1 MNAFDSRVKM
11 KVLELARRRK
21 TVRKFERTEVRL
33 ETVLKIIEAARQA
46 PSGANRQ
53 PWRFLVVRD
62 PSVKRRI
69 REAAEEG
76 EREFYKR
83 VQGELKEW
91 LRERGFSPDKPF
103 LEEAPILILVFSDVR
118 SPYHTQSTWLA
129 IGFMLLAIEEAGLG
143 TVTYTPSN
151 PELVSRV
158 VDSPDGLKLEAIL
171 PIGLPADDK
180 PKERRRSLREICF
193 LDSWETPCPE

>member
-1 MNAFDSRVKM
+1 MA
-11 KVLELARRRK
+11 ERK
-21 TVRKFERTEVRL
+21 RL
-33 ETVLKIIEAARQA
+33 R
-46 PSGANRQ
+46 
-53 PWRFLVVRD
+53 
-62 PSVKRRI
+62 
-69 REAAEEG
+69 
-76 EREFYKR
+76 
-83 VQGELKEW
+83 
-91 LRERGFSPDKPF
+91 PDKPF

-180 PKERRRSLREICF
+180 PKERRKSLREICF
-193 LDSWETPCPE
+193 LDSWETPCPEWSTIKFMNR